1 LALSS
6 TGEVW
11 VWGNGSSRQLGRRI
25 IERRKLNGLEP
36 ERLGLRR
43 IIHVNGGKH
52 HSFALDSS
60 GVVWAWGLNGN
71 RQCGIDTS
79 RSEAHEDLIT
89 VPTQVDGLHPDKHD
103 GHRVVEISGG
113 EFHSLFLFD
122 NGEVWGCG
130 RNDSHELGLSDDH
143 PAQDEVR
150 ERTKE
155 IHEEKQKVIDEAQ
168 KALDKVSGS
177 GDEEAIEA
185 ATVTLQGA
193 QSSLRIAPVEW
204 VPEPVRVCPSHFS
217 FFFDELPSADIRSI
231 SLRYPNH
238 TKSYRNYPQS
248 RNQPIIQ
255 SNRFQQE
262 QDIP

>member
-1 LALSS
+1 
-6 TGEVW
+6 
-11 VWGNGSSRQLGRRI
+11 
-25 IERRKLNGLEP
+25 
-36 ERLGLRR
+36 
-43 IIHVNGGKH
+43 
-52 HSFALDSS
+52 
-60 GVVWAWGLNGN
+60 VVWAWGLNGN

-217 FFFDELPSADIRSI
+217 FFFDELPSADNRSI